1 MLTSLIISLVI
12 FAFGIIFFLVLYL
25 KNRKAPR
32 KTGKHFFSIDN
43 IQEGILEVSGSYCRI
58 LKLSPV
64 NYYLLTPDEKQ
75 AFEHSLMDVLRSLN
89 VPFQVF
95 STARAVDA
103 RGPAEQMR
111 IIAGKEKGVRAE
123 YAWKLASILEATVR
137 HRALRARDAHI
148 IVSGSSEE
156 EVNANALQVASAFS
170 RARVNLVSLNSE
182 ETADLL
188 YEVMNRDP
196 LFKPS
201 LAVAK
206 GALEDFTAGK
216 GVVANVKPE

>member
-32 KTGKHFFSIDN
+32 KTGEQFFSINN
-43 IQEGILEVSGSYCRI
+43 IQRGIVELPSSYCRI
-58 LKLSPV
+58 SKLSPV

-103 RGPAEQMR
+103 REPAEWMKK
-111 IIAGKEKGVRAE
+111 IAREEKGVRAE
-123 YAWKLASILEATVR
+123 YAWSLASILEATVR
-137 HRALRARDAHI
+137 HSTLRARDAYI

-156 EVNANALQVASAFS
+156 EVNANALQVANAFS
-170 RARVNLVSLNSE
+170 RARINLTAVSSE

-188 YEVMNRDP
+188 YEVLNRNP

-201 LAVAK
+201 RAVAK
-206 GALEDFTAGK
+206 GAFEDFTAGK